1 MVFLLLTTL
10 ALTAG
15 PEVQLST
22 LAGEQVAGTL
32 AGLTSDG
39 ATIATASGE
48 RKFAATELLA
58 VHPAA
63 APSKE
68 ASPASVW
75 IELIDGTTLLG
86 TQYQVAKG
94 VASVTLVSG
103 ERVDIPTRS
112 LQSVQL
118 QSHDTEQAKASQLA
132 RQWQEISTAKHS
144 GDVLVVRKL
153 RGGDDETM
161 QAASLD
167 LLEGVLGDVTNEKV
181 HFTFEDQTI
190 PVDRAKV
197 EGVLYFHPTGREL
210 PSPVCRVADAA
221 GSTWNVK
228 SLTLSD
234 ATLQL
239 VSTSGVKFDLP
250 LARLKALDY
259 SLGKIVFL
267 SDLEPET
274 AEWSNAFGPSAAL
287 ASLTKLFAPRR
298 NTSFDGQPLV
308 IAGQS
313 YDKGLAIHSRTL
325 LEYRLQGKFNK
336 FFALAAIDDAVR
348 PAGNVRLVISLDGK
362 PLGEHTITGKDAA
375 ATNLQYDIREGRKL
389 SILVDFGDGL
399 DVADRLHLVNARV
412 TK

>member
-1 MVFLLLTTL
+1 MIFLLLTTL
-10 ALTAG
+10 AITAG
-15 PEVQLST
+15 PEVQLTT

-32 AGLTSDG
+32 AGLTADA
-39 ATIATASGE
+39 ATISTASGE
-48 RKFAATELLA
+48 RKFVATELLA
-58 VHPAA
+58 IQPSA

-86 TQYQVAKG
+86 AKYQVTKG
-94 VASVTLVSG
+94 VAQVTLVTG
-103 ERVDIPTRS
+103 EQVDIPTRS
-112 LQSVQL
+112 LQSVRL
-118 QSHDTEQAKASQLA
+118 QSHDTALAKTSQLA
-132 RQWQEISTAKHS
+132 RQWQEILSAKHG

-167 LLEGVLGDVTNEKV
+167 LLEGLLGDATDEKV
-181 HFTFEDQTI
+181 HFTFEDQAI
-190 PVDRAKV
+190 PVDRVKV

-210 PSPVCRVADAA
+210 PPPVCRVADAA

-228 SLTLSD
+228 SLTLAD
-234 ATLQL
+234 NNVQL

-250 LARLKALDY
+250 LARLQTLDY

-274 AEWSNAFGPSAAL
+274 AEWSNAFGPSAAI

-298 NTSFDGQPLV
+298 NTGFAGQPLV
-308 IAGQS
+308 VAGQS

-336 FFALAAIDDAVR
+336 FFALAAIDNAVR

-362 PLGEHTITGKDAA
+362 PLGEHTITGKDAE
-375 ATNLQYDIREGRKL
+375 ATNLQYDIRDGRKL